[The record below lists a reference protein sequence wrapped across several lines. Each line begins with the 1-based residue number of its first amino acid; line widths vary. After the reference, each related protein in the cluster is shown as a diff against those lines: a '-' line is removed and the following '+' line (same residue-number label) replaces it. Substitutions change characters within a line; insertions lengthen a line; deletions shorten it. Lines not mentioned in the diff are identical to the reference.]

1 MCSRRDDLEVE
12 VSSVRKDLLDRQ
24 ENINLLETE
33 VCQWNTVQTIL
44 TRMDFAVQQY
54 QYTTCLLHEKL

>member
-33 VCQWNTVQTIL
+33 VRQWNTVQP
-44 TRMDFAVQQY
+44 Y
-54 QYTTCLLHEKL
+54 

>member
-33 VCQWNTVQTIL
+33 VRQWNTVQTIL
-44 TRMDFAVQQY
+44 TRMDVAVQQY
-54 QYTTCLLHEKL
+54 QYTMSLLHEKL

>member
-1 MCSRRDDLEVE
+1 VCSRRDDLEVE

-33 VCQWNTVQTIL
+33 VRQWNTVQTIL
-44 TRMDFAVQQY
+44 TRMNVAV
-54 QYTTCLLHEKL
+54 

>member
-24 ENINLLETE
+24 KNINLLETE

-44 TRMDFAVQQY
+44 TRMDVAV
-54 QYTTCLLHEKL
+54 

>member
-44 TRMDFAVQQY
+44 TRMDVAVQQY
-54 QYTTCLLHEKL
+54 QCTTCLLHEKL